1 MSDDPREESPK
12 VNDLFAKRLLKD
24 EAAELLDPKGVF
36 MAAVKA
42 VRLQWFGDLMD
53 TRDKEAT
60 DALVAQ
66 LRALDAIP
74 EQLQTAV
81 NDYKMALS
89 RQKHA

>member
-12 VNDLFAKRLLKD
+12 INDLFAKRLLKE

-42 VRLQWFGDLMD
+42 VRLEWFGELMD
-53 TRDKEAT
+53 ARDRDAA
-60 DALVAQ
+60 DALVAK

-74 EQLQTAV
+74 ERLQTAV

>member
-12 VNDLFAKRLLKD
+12 VNDLFAKRLLKE

-53 TRDKEAT
+53 TRDPDAT
-60 DALVAQ
+60 LTLVAQ

-81 NDYKMALS
+81 NDYKMAQS